1 LIFASDARTMASIC
15 SQKEL
20 AMSLTPHG
28 LPRSVEAIV
37 DQQLRAWRAKMAS
50 DQTRKEANP
59 RVVTIS
65 REFGA
70 GGARVAKV
78 VADKLGFTLWDHA
91 FVKHLAERA
100 GADPAFVEA
109 LDERRRDLF
118 DDVMSHS
125 FLKVPISGTDYRRLL
140 TRMVEEI
147 TEHGAAVIVGRGANF
162 LMRPEQGLRVR
173 IICPLKERIRRYAA
187 RELMSLPEAERVV
200 QQKDMERMRFV
211 RQLCDQDARDPLHYD
226 LTVNTAALSE
236 EQAGALIVDAYAER
250 YGSADAAVRAEDL
263 LHGSP

>member
-1 LIFASDARTMASIC
+1 
-15 SQKEL
+15 
-20 AMSLTPHG
+20 MSPTPHG
-28 LPRSVEAIV
+28 LPRSIEAIV
-37 DQQLRAWRAKMAS
+37 DQQMRAWRAKQTS
-50 DQTRKEANP
+50 DQTRREANP
-59 RVVTIS
+59 RVVTVS

-91 FVKHLAERA
+91 FIKHLAERA

-109 LDERRRDLF
+109 IDERRRDLL

-140 TRMVEEI
+140 TRAVAEI
-147 TEHGAAVIVGRGANF
+147 AEHGGAVIVGRGANF

-173 IICPLKERIRRYAA
+173 VICPFKERVRRHSAC
-187 RELMSLPEAERVV
+187 EPVSLSEAERIV
-200 QQKDMERMRFV
+200 QQKDMERVRFV

-226 LTVNTAALSE
+226 LTVNTFNLSE

-250 YGSADAAVRAEDL
+250 FGSAEAAPRAEGL
-263 LHGSP
+263 LHGTP

>member
-1 LIFASDARTMASIC
+1 
-15 SQKEL
+15 
-20 AMSLTPHG
+20 MSLTPHG

-187 RELMSLPEAERVV
+187 RELMSLPEAERVQRLV
-200 QQKDMERMRFV
+200 PSMERMRFV

-250 YGSADAAVRAEDL
+250 FGSADAAVRAEDL